1 MRVSVLELGFCI
13 SGFRRE
19 IFCFL
24 KSFPARLPKQSFFYL
39 LFWRQIYLSCVLV
52 FVDCRAPAPVRIPSL
67 FYHFLLTLFLKFT
80 IGPSRRLYFAVGL

>member
-1 MRVSVLELGFCI
+1 MSVSVLELGFCI

-24 KSFPARLPKQSFFYL
+24 KSFPAGLPKQSFFL

-52 FVDCRAPAPVRIPSL
+52 FVDCRAPAPVRIPSA
-67 FYHFLLTLFLKFT
+67 FYHFLLLPFLKFT
-80 IGPSRRLYFAVGL
+80 IYFGPFFFFFF